1 AFARSFLKNVFP
13 LPEVEKGFGLQHASA
28 DMILSGLAPLYGR
41 VGRLASPEG
50 YYRLHGNNGYSSL
63 NFDDRLRRDVKTYD
77 HLCAIVA
84 RPPKMKPQSMNSNGC
99 AGPAQISLSSLGR
112 RSGGLS
118 TIQASIS
125 IFLPNIDVFGRMT
138 GLSFLI
144 YAESQNPH

>member
-1 AFARSFLKNVFP
+1 GRHDPGYTACATQHRKLRRSFHLMKP
-13 LPEVEKGFGLQHASA
+13 SSSW
-28 DMILSGLAPLYGR
+28 MR
-41 VGRLASPEG
+41 TVGRLIPAWLDG
-50 YYRLHGNNGYSSL
+50 GG
-63 NFDDRLRRDVKTYD
+63 F
-77 HLCAIVA
+77 HLLKRTGSIGA

-118 TIQASIS
+118 TIQASTS

-138 GLSFLI
+138 GWSFLI